1 MLFLIIILQGNLE
14 LRWKKKKKKKKKKI
28 NFDKLFVLDHN
39 LI

>member
-14 LRWKKKKKKKKKKI
+14 LRWKKKKKKKKKI